1 MKSNNH
7 NWFAYAALAVVFLIV
22 ILLFRPL
29 FYISI
34 IFGGILLAVGIVYFI
49 FNFIWKM
56 RKAKRQHE
64 SIETILELQ
73 LALCIDQIRKN
84 RDEIVDIQKSV
95 DELEDNLDNKP
106 ELLENNREK
115 SKKILAGFYKELEL
129 RKAKID
135 FYETCKAKLE
145 TLSYNHNFSRELALK
160 QKKLSELQEDH
171 YDDIASMEAL
181 KTDLEYNK
189 RYMETIQTLSL
200 RMLESNSID
209 SAQQLQLELREITKE
224 LKRL

>member
-135 FYETCKAKLE
+135 FYGTCKAKLE
-145 TLSYNHNFSRELALK
+145 TLSYNHNYSRELALK